1 MCKNAERY
9 RSEEDER
16 RHRRVDRILAMSSRS
31 ARRGGVSV
39 SDSVA
44 DRAHRGRVVVEHEG
58 FSPAAR
64 SSTRCLPASFA
75 AQLCEQNV
83 MYSKMS
89 SFLPRRS
96 AKYVKHEQNRTRPRV
111 RKSRRRGEQTSRR
124 GPRTPTSARRTC
136 RPTDHVSHGRV
147 ARIKRRSFSVFTHFY
162 SALAYILSQNLFFRT
177 SCLSNTVV
185 HPPFVRSSSKNFHGA
200 FCEPKEQ
207 TTSPNNDAVL

>member
-124 GPRTPTSARRTC
+124 GPRTPTSADVCSLDVRPNRPCQSWTGGPDETTVFLRVHSLLFSLSIHTVAKPILSYLVPLKHRRT
-136 RPTDHVSHGRV
+136 
-147 ARIKRRSFSVFTHFY
+147 
-162 SALAYILSQNLFFRT
+162 
-177 SCLSNTVV
+177 
-185 HPPFVRSSSKNFHGA
+185 PPVRSIQLEEFPRSI
-200 FCEPKEQ
+200 
-207 TTSPNNDAVL
+207 L